1 MIKPRKT
8 LLGFLFLLATLTM
21 LDRVCIS
28 VTGSAVQK
36 DLNLSPQQWGW
47 VLGAFSIAYGLF
59 EIPSGAWGDRR
70 GPRLG
75 LARIVALWSAF
86 TAFTGMVTGFTS
98 LVVTRFFFGAGEAG
112 AFPNM
117 AACVSRWFAARER
130 ARAQGFIWMASRLG
144 GALSPLLIIPLQ
156 DAFGWRACFIIFG
169 AMGFVWAAAWYVW
182 FRDSPAEMKSLSPAD
197 IRAMDLDPAPSAH
210 AGVPWRAMFRCR
222 TMWWILLMY
231 YAYCWSGYFFQGW
244 LFIFLEKGRAFS
256 RADLLAY
263 SWLPFVFGA
272 CANLAGGFAADWTA
286 RKWGLKIGRR
296 AIGFSGLFASA
307 MFILAALSVQDQVTT
322 IVLLALA
329 YAASDFMLPMAWAV
343 CIDIG
348 GRNAGAVSGAM
359 NMAGQAGGFSTSL
372 AFGYIIG
379 STGNYNAPLMVMAG
393 FTMVAAFLWFAIDP
407 AARLE
412 LASPE
417 SQISTPG
424 SSG

>member
-1 MIKPRKT
+1 MMKPRHT

-21 LDRVCIS
+21 VDRVCLS
-28 VTGSAVQK
+28 VTGSAVQR
-36 DLNLSPQQWGW
+36 DLGLSPQQWGW

-75 LARIVALWSAF
+75 LTRIVALWSAF
-86 TAFTGMVTGFTS
+86 TALTGMVTGFAG
-98 LVVTRFFFGAGEAG
+98 LLATRFLFGAGEAG
-112 AFPNM
+112 AYPNM
-117 AACVSRWFAARER
+117 TACVSRWFAARER

-156 DAFGWRACFIIFG
+156 DALGWRACFLIFG
-169 AMGFVWAAAWYVW
+169 AVGFVWAVAWYLW
-182 FRDSPAEMKSLSPAD
+182 FRDSPAEMKGLSPDA
-197 IRAMDLDPAPSAH
+197 IRAMDLEPVPPGH
-210 AGVPWRAMFRCR
+210 AGVPWRAMFRCP
-222 TMWWILLMY
+222 TIWWLLVMY

-256 RADLLAY
+256 RSDLLAY

-272 CANLAGGFAADWTA
+272 VANLAGGFAADWAA
-286 RKWGLKIGRR
+286 RRWGLKAGRR
-296 AIGFSGLFASA
+296 AIGFTGLLASA
-307 MFILAALSVQDQVTT
+307 AFIVAALSVHDPVGT

-348 GRNAGAVSGAM
+348 GKNAGAVSGAM

-372 AFGYIIG
+372 AFGYIVGHTG
-379 STGNYNAPLMVMAG
+379 SYDAPLAVMAA
-393 FTMVAAFLWFAIDP
+393 FTAAAAFLWFVIDP
-407 AARLE
+407 GARLE
-412 LASPE
+412 AAST
-417 SQISTPG
+417 QAA
-424 SSG
+424 